1 MTERINHVLFEPVQA
16 HRLIKEL
23 WPIVKSGLMAGQR
36 LILEVRQEKRS
47 DAQNR
52 RLWAMLT
59 EISDQVDWHGN
70 RLTPKEWKDV
80 FTAAL
85 KRQKVVPGID
95 GGFVVVGA
103 QTSTMTKAEMAELQE
118 LMMAFGVQH
127 DVIFQDNQE

>member
-1 MTERINHVLFEPVQA
+1 MTERITHSLHEPVQA
-16 HRLIKEL
+16 HKFIVEL
-23 WPIVKSGLMAGQR
+23 WPIIKGSLIAGKR
-36 LILEVRQEKRS
+36 LIIEVRQEKRS

-59 EISDQVDWHGN
+59 EISEQVDWHSN

-103 QTSTMTKAEMAELQE
+103 HTSGMTVAEMCELQE
-118 LMMAFGVQH
+118 LMTAFGVERGVVFKDAEQ
-127 DVIFQDNQE
+127 

>member
-1 MTERINHVLFEPVQA
+1 MTERITHVLFEPVQA
-16 HRLIKEL
+16 HRFIKEL
-23 WPIVKSGLMAGQR
+23 WPIVKSSLMAGKR

-59 EISDQVDWHGN
+59 EISQQVDWHGN
-70 RLTPKEWKDV
+70 RLAPKEWKDV

-103 QTSTMTKAEMAELQE
+103 NTSAMTKAEMAELQE

-127 DVIFQDNQE
+127 DVSFQDDQE